1 MSRILIIEDNLAL
14 AQGLQNNLEV
24 DGHAVAVAADGAAG
38 LEALAGHP
46 DLVVLDLMLPD
57 QSGFRVLR
65 ELRERDR
72 EVPVLILT
80 ALGAETDKVRGLRLG
95 ADDYV
100 TKPFGLLELLARVD
114 ALLRRTAPAAGSRPA
129 DPEEVR
135 FADITIYPATRTV
148 LRRRE
153 LIALR
158 PKEYDLLLALVR
170 RGGRVATRAELLSEV
185 WGYQDDVLSRTVD
198 THVGELR
205 RKLEPDPAEPRH
217 LLTVRKVGY
226 RLVRDGGLS
235 DAFLTSP

>member
-1 MSRILIIEDNLAL
+1 MSRILVIEDNLAL

-24 DGHAVAVAADGAAG
+24 DGHAVEVAADGAAG
-38 LEALAGHP
+38 LEALGGHP
-46 DLVVLDLMLPD
+46 DLVVLDIMLPD

-65 ELRERDR
+65 ELRERNS

-80 ALGAETDKVRGLRLG
+80 ALGAESDKVRGLRLG

-114 ALLRRTAPAAGSRPA
+114 ALLRRAAPAAGSPPA

-135 FADITIYPATRTV
+135 FADFTIYPATRTV
-148 LRRRE
+148 LRGRE

-158 PKEYDLLLALVR
+158 PREYDLLLALVR

-205 RKLEPDPAEPRH
+205 RKLERDPAAPRH

-226 RLVRDGGLS
+226 RFARDGAAL
-235 DAFLTSP
+235 